1 MTGNPTVH
9 INAFFR
15 FINETKKGEKKG
27 ENKNA

>member
-1 MTGNPTVH
+1 MTGKAVH

-15 FINETKKGEKKG
+15 FINETKKGNKKG